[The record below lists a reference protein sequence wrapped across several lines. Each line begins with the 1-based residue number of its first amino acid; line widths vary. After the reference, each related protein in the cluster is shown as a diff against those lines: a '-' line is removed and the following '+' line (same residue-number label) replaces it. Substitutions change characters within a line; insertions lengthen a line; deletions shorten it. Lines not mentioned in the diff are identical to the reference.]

1 MNWQDKKIKLYMEAG
16 LALLLVLTLGL
27 AGLTGLLSAGAEENT
42 RQGVT
47 ASGEDGTE
55 ETDSEETGASAA
67 GTVDDDTADTG
78 GEKAASADGEEIT
91 EGQYPI
97 MGESSVTVQEM
108 VDYFNESGEE
118 YPAEELGAGGADSI
132 GPF

>member
-55 ETDSEETGASAA
+55 ETRIQKKTGMLRAA
-67 GTVDDDTADTG
+67 GTVDDDTLIPAVRRRHQRM
-78 GEKAASADGEEIT
+78 ERKSRKA
-91 EGQYPI
+91 
-97 MGESSVTVQEM
+97 
-108 VDYFNESGEE
+108 
-118 YPAEELGAGGADSI
+118 SI
-132 GPF
+132 RSWARAR